1 MVPQQIERLSDDT
14 KKLTPRTRFLLKDLI
29 ELRKNN
35 YVPRRAQETAKT
47 ISQVGTSTHKLPQL
61 ALWACADV
69 LVAWWSDV

>member
-1 MVPQQIERLSDDT
+1 MELQQIERLSDDT

-47 ISQVGTSTHKLPQL
+47 ISQVRTYTHTHTASSSVRVLMF
-61 ALWACADV
+61 LWHGG
-69 LVAWWSDV
+69 L

>member
-1 MVPQQIERLSDDT
+1 MELQQIERLSDDT

-47 ISQVGTSTHKLPQL
+47 ISQVRTLPTHTKL
-61 ALWACADV
+61 ALVCMC
-69 LVAWWSDV
+69 